1 MNNDDVLARAFD
13 AQRIHLNAVAYRIL
27 GSRSEAED
35 AVQEAWFRLG
45 RQGEAVDNL
54 RAWLTTVV
62 SRICLDSLRARRARA
77 EDTLDEDDSVDL
89 HDHDRGADPE
99 HQAMLADA
107 IGPAMLVVLDTLAP
121 SERLAYVLHDM
132 FGVAFE
138 DIAVIVG
145 RSTDAARQLAS
156 RGRRRVQG
164 LGTGRA
170 GTSEVRRSIVE
181 AFLKASR
188 DGDFAALLSL
198 LDPDVVL
205 RADAAAVAA
214 SLAAVAY
221 GAPKVASEVRGASNV
236 AEVFNGRARAARVA
250 LVDNAYGAAYAP
262 GGNIFTVFDFV
273 IESGRITG
281 INVVVDKDI
290 LATMDVRL
298 L

>member
-1 MNNDDVLARAFD
+1 MNDNDSLARAFD
-13 AQRIHLNAVAYRIL
+13 AQRSHLTAVAYRML
-27 GSRSEAED
+27 GSASEAED

-62 SRICLDSLRARRARA
+62 SRICLDTLRTRKARA
-77 EDTLDEDDSVDL
+77 EDVLDESDDAHLADP
-89 HDHDRGADPE
+89 DRGADPE

-164 LGTGRA
+164 LGTQRA
-170 GTSEVRRSIVE
+170 GTSQVRRAIVE

-188 DGDFAALLSL
+188 EGDFGALLSL

-214 SLAAVAY
+214 ALAAPA
-221 GAPKVASEVRGASNV
+221 GAPKIAREVRGAELV
-236 AEVFNGRARAARVA
+236 ADVFNGRARAAQVA
-250 LVDNAYGAAYAP
+250 MVDNAYGAAYAP
-262 GGNIFTVFDFV
+262 EGNIFTVFDFI
-273 IESGRITG
+273 IENGLITG

-290 LATMDVRL
+290 LATMDVQL
-298 L
+298 V

>member
-1 MNNDDVLARAFD
+1 MNDSDSLARAFD
-13 AQRIHLNAVAYRIL
+13 AQRSHLTAVAYRML
-27 GSRSEAED
+27 GSASEAED

-45 RQGEAVDNL
+45 RQDESVDNL

-62 SRICLDSLRARRARA
+62 SRICLDTLRTRKARA
-77 EDTLDEDDSVDL
+77 EDILDESDDAQLSDP
-89 HDHDRGADPE
+89 DRGADPE

-145 RSTDAARQLAS
+145 RSTEAARQLAS

-164 LGTGRA
+164 LGARRAATG
-170 GTSEVRRSIVE
+170 EVRRAIVE
-181 AFLKASR
+181 AFLKASCE
-188 DGDFAALLSL
+188 GDFGALLSL

-214 SLAAVAY
+214 SLTAPA
-221 GAPKVASEVRGASNV
+221 GAPKIASEVRGAELV
-236 AEVFNGRARAARVA
+236 ADVFNGRARAAQVA
-250 LVDNAYGAAYAP
+250 MVDNAYGAAYAP

-273 IESGRITG
+273 IENGLITG

-290 LATMDVRL
+290 LATMDVQL
-298 L
+298 V

>member
-1 MNNDDVLARAFD
+1 MNDNDSLARAFD
-13 AQRIHLNAVAYRIL
+13 AQRSHLNAVAYRML
-27 GSRSEAED
+27 GSASEAED

-45 RQGEAVDNL
+45 RQGNAVDNL

-62 SRICLDSLRARRARA
+62 SRICLDTLRARRARA
-77 EDTLDEDDSVDL
+77 EDTLADDVEAYL
-89 HDHDRGADPE
+89 PDHDRGGDPE

-107 IGPAMLVVLDTLAP
+107 IGPAMLVVLDMLAP

-145 RSTDAARQLAS
+145 RSTEAARQLAS

-164 LGTGRA
+164 LGARRAATGQ
-170 GTSEVRRSIVE
+170 VRRAIVE

-188 DGDFAALLSL
+188 EGDFGALLSL

-214 SLAAVAY
+214 ALTAPA
-221 GAPKVASEVRGASNV
+221 GAPKIASEVRGAELV
-236 AEVFNGRARAARVA
+236 ANAFSGRARAAQVA
-250 LVDNAYGAAYAP
+250 MVDNVYGAAYAP
-262 GGNIFTVFDFV
+262 NGNIFTVFDFV
-273 IESGRITG
+273 IENGLITG

-290 LATMDVRL
+290 LATMDVQL
-298 L
+298 V

>member
-1 MNNDDVLARAFD
+1 MNDNDSLARAFD
-13 AQRIHLNAVAYRIL
+13 AQRSHLNAVAYRML
-27 GSRSEAED
+27 GSASEAED

-45 RQGEAVDNL
+45 RQGESVDNL

-62 SRICLDSLRARRARA
+62 SRICLDTLRARRARA
-77 EDTLDEDDSVDL
+77 EDTFDENDDAHLS
-89 HDHDRGADPE
+89 DHDRGVDPE

-164 LGTGRA
+164 LGAQRA
-170 GTSEVRRSIVE
+170 GTSQVRRAIVE

-188 DGDFAALLSL
+188 EGDFGALLSL

-214 SLAAVAY
+214 SLAAPA
-221 GAPKVASEVRGASNV
+221 GAPKIAREIRGAEQV
-236 AEVFNGRARAARVA
+236 ADVFNGRARAAQVA
-250 LVDNAYGAAYAP
+250 LVDNAYSAAYAP
-262 GGNIFTVFDFV
+262 DGNIFTVFDFV
-273 IESGRITG
+273 IENGRITG

-290 LATMDVRL
+290 LATMDVHL
-298 L
+298 V